1 MTSIKLSQN
10 EWAAVRTAL
19 RMLRNSPTL
28 RETPCESPVATEMV
42 KPLTRLEI
50 DDLCD
55 RLFFCAVAFT
65 FIGHG
70 RPVDDAVSFE
80 SPSQQLAKAAG

>member
-1 MTSIKLSQN
+1 MTSITLSLN
-10 EWAAVRTAL
+10 EWATVRTAL

-28 RETPCESPVATEMV
+28 RETPCESPAPSATV
-42 KPLTRLEI
+42 TALTPLEI

-55 RLFFCAVAFT
+55 RLFFCAVPFA
-65 FIGHG
+65 FIGRG

-80 SPSQQLAKAAG
+80 SPSRPLAKAAG

>member
-1 MTSIKLSQN
+1 MTSTKLSMN
-10 EWAAVRTAL
+10 EWATVRTAL

-28 RETPCESPVATEMV
+28 RESLCESPVVTGPT
-42 KPLTRLEI
+42 KPLTSLEI

-55 RLFFCAVAFT
+55 RLYFCAVPFS
-65 FIGHG
+65 FVGRG

-80 SPSQQLAKAAG
+80 NPALPLAKAAG

>member
-1 MTSIKLSQN
+1 MTSIKLSMN
-10 EWAAVRTAL
+10 EWATVRTAL

-28 RETPCESPVATEMV
+28 RETLCESRAPSESV
-42 KPLTRLEI
+42 KPLTPLEI

-55 RLFFCAVAFT
+55 RLFFCAVPFT
-65 FIGHG
+65 FVGRG

-80 SPSQQLAKAAG
+80 SPSRPRAKAAG